1 MTDQSTNNYL
11 FFSCQSTD
19 ADMIQSFNSSDEWK
33 CMQRDYT
40 RGKKG
45 YRSIYS
51 LRIWNSFRRLISM
64 YVHVDVQSA
73 ALFDIKDMQSPRS
86 RSFGFLLFAV
96 YVFQRTGRHTRR
108 PKCCFLRKDFLC
120 YYEAVISSWCRIVV
134 YAACTVQ
141 SGLVDLYCT
150 MHLASVFPRMQSGNR
165 IFLLSLINHICQST
179 G

>member
-1 MTDQSTNNYL
+1 MNENVCSEI
-11 FFSCQSTD
+11 
-19 ADMIQSFNSSDEWK
+19 IQE
-33 CMQRDYT
+33 
-40 RGKKG
+40 GKKG

-51 LRIWNSFRRLISM
+51 LRIWNSFRRFISM

-86 RSFGFLLFAV
+86 RSFGFLPFAV

-120 YYEAVISSWCRIVV
+120 YYKAVISSWCRIVV

-141 SGLVDLYCT
+141 TGLVDLYCT